1 VIKPLAILL
10 SKNEELQRSVFIF
23 DPSGSSCIGQKL
35 TEIKKLTNGPS
46 YYEIIPTLA
55 YETDRTMD
63 KIKNT
68 KPTEGELEI
77 LGVLWDKGAA
87 TVRNVHE
94 EICKSKDAGYTTTLK
109 LMQIMFEKGL
119 VTRDSSSKT
128 HIYQPAVTREK
139 TQKQFV
145 NKMINSLFAG
155 SSADLVMQA
164 LGDSKASNDELEKIQ
179 LLINELKAKK

>member
-1 VIKPLAILL
+1 
-10 SKNEELQRSVFIF
+10 
-23 DPSGSSCIGQKL
+23 
-35 TEIKKLTNGPS
+35 
-46 YYEIIPTLA
+46 
-55 YETDRTMD
+55 MD
-63 KIKNT
+63 KSKMI

-77 LGVLWDKGAA
+77 LGVLWNTGAA
-87 TVRNVHE
+87 SVRTVHE

-128 HIYQPAVTREK
+128 HIYLAAVSREK

-145 NKMINSLFAG
+145 NKIINSLFAG

-164 LGDSKASNDELEKIQ
+164 LGGHQASPDELEKIQ
-179 LLINELKAKK
+179 SLINELKAKK